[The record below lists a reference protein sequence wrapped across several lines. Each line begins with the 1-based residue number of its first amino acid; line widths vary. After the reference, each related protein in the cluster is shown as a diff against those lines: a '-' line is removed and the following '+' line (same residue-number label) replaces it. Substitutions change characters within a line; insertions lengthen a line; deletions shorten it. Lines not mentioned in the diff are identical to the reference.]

1 MSDIMK
7 SILTDVNARDEAA
20 VEQKLMQQ
28 AKVAAPWV
36 SSKVDE

>member
-7 SILTDVNARDEAA
+7 SILTDVNARDEAV

-28 AKVAAPWV
+28 GKAAPWY
-36 SSKVDE
+36 SDLTE